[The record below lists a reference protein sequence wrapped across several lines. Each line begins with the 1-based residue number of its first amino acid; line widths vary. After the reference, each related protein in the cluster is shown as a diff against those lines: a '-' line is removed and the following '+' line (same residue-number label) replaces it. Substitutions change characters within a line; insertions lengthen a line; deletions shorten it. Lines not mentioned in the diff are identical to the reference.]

1 MTPGGLPFRLF
12 TVNRWVTGEVWYR
25 ADDVIRM
32 LDVFKIDHAQP
43 SWPLNRW
50 ISAMIA
56 LFKPQIAEL
65 LRARDR
71 KVADWREQNPEADVF
86 EDRDLEV
93 ASFHYISVVHP
104 VREVA
109 PGLRTGRA
117 PCRGRVMA
125 SVLNCGGH

>member
-43 SWPLNRW
+43 SWPLNCW

-71 KVADWREQNPEADVF
+71 KVAAWREKNPDADVF
-86 EDRDLEV
+86 EERELEV
-93 ASFHYISVVHP
+93 ALCHAITVQPKVP
-104 VREVA
+104 AVATDLLAVRH
-109 PGLRTGRA
+109 L
-117 PCRGRVMA
+117 RGRPHRR
-125 SVLNCGGH
+125 GKG